1 MELNHGRYVDKP
13 AKWFV
18 GYLMCVQAGEVV
30 CERFGPR
37 VFRQTS
43 GVVGDLLPNDYDTC
57 TSQRS
62 GL

>member
-1 MELNHGRYVDKP
+1 MLTSQRSGLWVT
-13 AKWFV
+13 
-18 GYLMCVQAGEVV
+18 LMCVQAGEVV